1 MPLIRHRRAPCGARQ
16 SDHSEG
22 GITFISTHAPFAG
35 RDSEAMTAAQT
46 LERFQPKRPLRGATR
61 AEGIQPSEACISI
74 HAPLAGRDTET
85 AGLTDKQAISIHAP
99 LAGRD
104 LPGLDCKYHA
114 RYFNPRAPCGAR
126 PSEDGGEPYWGRI
139 SIHAPL
145 AGRDHADSFVSNSV
159 PISIHAPLAGR
170 DSSPRKTPSN

>member
-1 MPLIRHRRAPCGARQ
+1 MCLTMPLIRHRRAPCGARQ

-104 LPGLDCKYHA
+104 AGSAPPGCWGFH
-114 RYFNPRAPCGAR
+114 FNPRAPCGAR
-126 PSEDGGEPYWGRI
+126 PSRTGLQIPCPVFQSTRPLRGATIRGR
-139 SIHAPL
+139 
-145 AGRDHADSFVSNSV
+145 R
-159 PISIHAPLAGR
+159 
-170 DSSPRKTPSN
+170 

>member
-74 HAPLAGRDTET
+74 HAPLAGRDGPTRRSMPCIPTFQSTRPLRGATPRVERSAPSLPFQST
-85 AGLTDKQAISIHAP
+85 RRGRVVSVRFPRHFNPRAPCGARRPAQAQRPQGIQH
-99 LAGRD
+99 
-104 LPGLDCKYHA
+104 
-114 RYFNPRAPCGAR
+114 FNPRAPCGAR
-126 PSEDGGEPYWGRI
+126 PSN
-139 SIHAPL
+139 AQ
-145 AGRDHADSFVSNSV
+145 
-159 PISIHAPLAGR
+159 
-170 DSSPRKTPSN
+170 

>member
-74 HAPLAGRDTET
+74 HAPLAGRDSKSVQI
-85 AGLTDKQAISIHAP
+85 ALHIFAITDK
-99 LAGRD
+99 
-104 LPGLDCKYHA
+104 
-114 RYFNPRAPCGAR
+114 F
-126 PSEDGGEPYWGRI
+126 
-139 SIHAPL
+139 
-145 AGRDHADSFVSNSV
+145 
-159 PISIHAPLAGR
+159 
-170 DSSPRKTPSN
+170 